1 MSNSELKKLAEKRT
15 AQIVKS
21 ELDKK
26 TYEDVAWLKALKK
39 ADGDEIKARA
49 LYIDLRSVDLV
60 EEVYLSLKKDQAKRL
75 KQGLSNDDQEVDVDY
90 SIKDGFKFKGTKNQI
105 PLTDYEK
112 RQIKQKQIEELKDI
126 KSKYSS
132 ININANTVEDENF
145 SFYVGR
151 CLSKY
156 VDFNGTASRAEFWFF
171 HLFTVSVAMLTYFLD
186 TYLLNIETGAGFFT
200 IISALILFFPM
211 TAVAARRLHDVGKSG
226 WWQLIAITGI
236 GLIPL
241 IVWLATQTDN
251 KLNIKYK

>member
-1 MSNSELKKLAEKRT
+1 MSNSELKKLAEKKT

-21 ELDKK
+21 ELYKK
-26 TYEDVAWLKALKK
+26 AYEDVAWLKALKK

-90 SIKDGFKFKGTKNQI
+90 SIKDGFKFKGIKNQI

-112 RQIKQKQIEELKDI
+112 RQIKQKQIEDLKDI

-132 ININANTVEDENF
+132 TNINVNTFEDENF

-186 TYLLNIETGAGFFT
+186 TYLLNIEIGGFFT
-200 IISALILFFPM
+200 IISALILFLPM
-211 TAVAARRLHDVGKSG
+211 TAVSARRLHDIGRSG

-236 GLIPL
+236 GIILLIA
-241 IVWLATQTDN
+241 WFATQTNN
-251 KLNIKYK
+251 KLNEKYR